1 MVTFTQLFPHIENKL
16 ENKNNHDTYLLLNLF
31 PLYVLNIG
39 HSRGDHIGQVHI
51 TFPLHSRCHLSLICL
66 VALFPLSL
74 DVSRAALWWP
84 GGGRGSRLCALVTTL
99 SAHTPLTLLLL
110 TGPGG
115 VPAPGLPGPLP
126 GPGGGGGLGPGWSA
140 PHVSVVWT
148 ARRSSP
154 RSSSLVPRPSTTEGR
169 SAPRVAR
176 PAPHR
181 PAPPR
186 RHALAV
192 TSHFYTIASF
202 AGRNT
207 ADN

>member
-16 ENKNNHDTYLLLNLF
+16 ENKNNHDTYLLLNLL
-31 PLYVLNIG
+31 PLNVLNIG

-51 TFPLHSRCHLSLICL
+51 TFPLHSRCHLPLIWL

-99 SAHTPLTLLLL
+99 PAHTPLTLLLA
-110 TGPGG
+110 GPGG
-115 VPAPGLPGPLP
+115 LPAPALPRPLP
-126 GPGGGGGLGPGWSA
+126 GPGGGGGPGPGWSA
-140 PHVSVVWT
+140 PHVSGVWT

-169 SAPRVAR
+169 SVRRVAR
-176 PAPHR
+176 PAR
-181 PAPPR
+181 PAPSR
-186 RHALAV
+186 RHAIAV

-202 AGRNT
+202 AGTNT
-207 ADN
+207 ADI